1 MQIVLQIS
9 CKRHLF
15 GCVDHFAKKEK
26 KRLKSRWYWLSIMFV
41 EPDTI
46 GYIDLIIHI
55 HHKYLLIS

>member
-15 GCVDHFAKKEK
+15 GCPTILQKKKK
-26 KRLKSRWYWLSIMFV
+26 KRLKSRWYWLFILFV
-41 EPDTI
+41 EADMI
-46 GYIDLIIHI
+46 GYIDLIIHM